1 MSVGRH
7 GQVAERT
14 DGVVRVTVR
23 PQVRVLSAKDMA
35 MYVGYA
41 LDITD
46 GYNDDQSREHA
57 VNRIWDWEH
66 GRFPQKL
73 TQKLILNLCGRPEY
87 ISADEHGQMPWFDE
101 DVESHQV
108 LLELIHDRFP
118 KFRKIEK
125 EMATRASQ
133 EEE

>member
-7 GQVAERT
+7 GLVAERT
-14 DGVVRVTVR
+14 DGVVRMTVR
-23 PQVRVLSAKDMA
+23 PEVRVLSAKDMA

-46 GYNDDQSREHA
+46 GYNDNLSKEYTIE
-57 VNRIWDWEH
+57 RIWDWEH
-66 GRFPQKL
+66 GIYPMKL
-73 TQKLILNLCGRPEY
+73 TQKVILNWCARADH
-87 ISADEHGQMPWFDE
+87 ISAHEHGQMHNFDE
-101 DVESHQV
+101 DIEAHQV

-125 EMATRASQ
+125 EKATLATQ